1 MGSSPFINPTGW
13 ATGPG
18 VLDSL
23 TTLNFVVTLL
33 APPIA
38 ISAAVVRYRRGSA
51 AERTQLRWFG
61 ATAALGAIG
70 LAVTV
75 VATAVRATFVAL
87 ALLLQSVLEPFT
99 QGQTIATA
107 ASTLAGF
114 ALLQPVLRRIRRVV
128 DRRFDRAR
136 YDADQTSSTFANRL
150 RVGFDPGLVA
160 TDMADAATAILSPA
174 SVSIWMPS
182 RSGR

>member
-99 QGQTIATA
+99 QGQTIAMA
-107 ASTLAGF
+107 AATLAVF
-114 ALLQPVLRRIRRVV
+114 ALLQPVLRQIRRVV
-128 DRRFDRAR
+128 DRRIDRAR
-136 YDADQTSSTFANRL
+136 YDAERISATFGDRL
-150 RVGFDPGLVA
+150 RVGFDPGPVA
-160 TDMADAATAILSPA
+160 TDLADTTSAILFPT
-174 SVSIWMPS
+174 SVGIWMRS